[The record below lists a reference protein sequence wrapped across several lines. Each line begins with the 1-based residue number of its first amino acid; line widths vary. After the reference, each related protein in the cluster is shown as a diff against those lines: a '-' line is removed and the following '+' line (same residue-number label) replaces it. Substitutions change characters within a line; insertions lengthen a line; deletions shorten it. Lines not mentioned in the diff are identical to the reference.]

1 MHAHRPPRP
10 RPRSRW
16 TMERF
21 IEETFGAKP
30 LFEASKLLHEAQA
43 LVEELRTAKDVAV
56 RRRIGA
62 LLSRLTDV
70 AELHH
75 WIEETD
81 LIASAQA
88 GWNKTPLA
96 LQRHLRASLRQVEI
110 RLHDRLLNTVVTRLK
125 SRRR

>member
-1 MHAHRPPRP
+1 MHAHRPPRL
-10 RPRSRW
+10 PRSRW

-30 LFEASKLLHEAQA
+30 LFEASKLLHDAQA
-43 LVEELRTAKDVAV
+43 LVEELRTAKDTSV

-62 LLSRLTDV
+62 LIGRLIDI
-70 AELHH
+70 AQLHH

-88 GWNKTPLA
+88 GWSKSPLA
-96 LQRHLRASLRQVEI
+96 LQRHLRASLRQVEV
-110 RLHDRLLNTVVTRLK
+110 RLHDRLLNTIVTRLK

>member
-1 MHAHRPPRP
+1 
-10 RPRSRW
+10 
-16 TMERF
+16 MERF

-30 LFEASKLLHEAQA
+30 LFEASKLLHDAQA
-43 LVEELRTAKDVAV
+43 LVEELRTAKDTSV

-62 LLSRLTDV
+62 LIARLNDV
-70 AELHH
+70 AQLHH

-88 GWNKTPLA
+88 GWSKSPLA
-96 LQRHLRASLRQVEI
+96 LQRHLRASLRQVGV
-110 RLHDRLLNTVVTRLK
+110 RLHDRLLQTVVTRLK